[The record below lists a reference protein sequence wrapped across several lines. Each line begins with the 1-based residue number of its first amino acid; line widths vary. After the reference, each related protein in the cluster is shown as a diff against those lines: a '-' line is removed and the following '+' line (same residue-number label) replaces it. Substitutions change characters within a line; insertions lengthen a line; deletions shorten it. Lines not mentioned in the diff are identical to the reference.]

1 MNKVPRW
8 VFRYV
13 GNKTFDFSSK
23 KKDFLPKNDQIWPKT
38 GIFGQF
44 GPGHAG
50 LFSAL
55 LVGRLVVVVRGLYLA
70 RHLFSLC
77 ILFTFIDPGR
87 IEEIW
92 DLQVNTIVS
101 QPQDYCGLRIWQTV
115 ENADYSVYLEVMVT
129 PAMTRTCLT
138 QRSLIARSTKSN
150 WKETSKVFLFRTW
163 RCGSVV
169 QKRWERN
176 GPVGVLGEYFAE
188 SFYFTVDLLQHAT
201 F

>member
-1 MNKVPRW
+1 MWVPELLCPPQMRMC
-8 VFRYV
+8 
-13 GNKTFDFSSK
+13 G
-23 KKDFLPKNDQIWPKT
+23 PKT
-38 GIFGQF
+38 ANFAPKYTFVGTYRLCGSFG
-44 GPGHAG
+44 
-50 LFSAL
+50 AL
-55 LVGRLVVVVRGLYLA
+55 LVGWLVVVVRGLYLA
-70 RHLFSLC
+70 RHLFTLC

-163 RCGSVV
+163 RSGSVV